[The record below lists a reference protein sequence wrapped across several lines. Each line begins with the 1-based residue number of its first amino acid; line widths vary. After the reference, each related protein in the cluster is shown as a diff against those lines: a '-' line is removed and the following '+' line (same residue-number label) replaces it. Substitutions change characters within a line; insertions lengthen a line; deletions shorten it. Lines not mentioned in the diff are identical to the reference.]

1 MSVSPPT
8 MAIHN
13 SMVKLC
19 AKHLALPYGFHGNQL
34 IRTDF
39 FNTHGDLPLTE
50 IQTHYF
56 MGSCLLVVLTTH
68 FVLDWVSI
76 RTVGEL

>member
-1 MSVSPPT
+1 
-8 MAIHN
+8 MAFHN

-39 FNTHGDLPLTE
+39 FNTHSPMHSLTRVC
-50 IQTHYF
+50 TRKLAF
-56 MGSCLLVVLTTH
+56 
-68 FVLDWVSI
+68 
-76 RTVGEL
+76 R